1 MVAYPWLKPQSILY
15 FILIFLL
22 SASLRVPAIAQSQP
36 PLFPIANSLHIGAVS
51 TAATGDF
58 NSDGQ
63 PDLIFSSPTAAGGGQ
78 FATLTVLLNQGATSN
93 PTPVIT
99 NSLTCSSVTSPWSP
113 T

>member
-36 PLFPIANSLHIGAVS
+36 PLFPIVNSLPGGAAIS
-51 TAATGDF
+51 TPATGDF
-58 NSDGQ
+58 NGDGQ

-78 FATLTVLLNQGATSN
+78 FATLTVLLNQGATSLRRD
-93 PTPVIT
+93 PLRQWRRHLPEAR
-99 NSLTCSSVTSPWSP
+99 LL
-113 T
+113 